1 MSQSKLHVELRIGE
15 TLHIGNSTV
24 TLEKKSG
31 QRARLLVQSD
41 AGIRMIPP
49 NAGHKPNTNH
59 SAHEC
64 ASSPHW
70 GSKEQAH
77 GQHSV

>member
-1 MSQSKLHVELRIGE
+1 MSTNKLHVELAAGQSLSIGGA
-15 TLHIGNSTV
+15 IV
-24 TLEKKSG
+24 TLERKSG
-31 QRARLLVQSD
+31 QRARLTVL
-41 AGIRMIPP
+41 APPGISIKHPKT
-49 NAGHKPNTNH
+49 HT

-77 GQHSV
+77 GQHTV